1 MSAAWIMAAR
11 RTPIG
16 RFLGDFRDLSAPQ
29 LASHAL
35 RASLD
40 QSGLAGDQLDEVIVG
55 QVISAGSGQAPARQ
69 AMRAAGIPD
78 SVGAATVNKVCGSG
92 MYAVMLAARSILAGQ
107 QRAVLAGGM
116 ESMSQAPFLLRRGR
130 TGWKYGSQPL
140 LDAIE
145 LDGLSCAASGRIMGL
160 YAERVAQQQAI
171 TREAQDAWG
180 LRSHRSSLAAQ
191 QRGDFASEIVPVPGV
206 GGVSIGIDAGPR
218 SDTSLE
224 QLASLRPA
232 FDPAGSVTAGNASTL
247 SDGAASLLVVDRQL
261 RERLSHLPACR
272 ILGMAVASGVPEEL
286 FVAPVEAI
294 RRLLDRA
301 GVAVEQI
308 DLFEINEAFA
318 CQTLA
323 CQRLLGIAPERLNVN
338 GGAIALGHPIGC
350 SGARVLVTLFHALHR
365 QQLRLGVAS
374 LCLGGGE
381 AVAMLI
387 AAD

>member
-1 MSAAWIMAAR
+1 
-11 RTPIG
+11 
-16 RFLGDFRDLSAPQ
+16 
-29 LASHAL
+29 
-35 RASLD
+35 
-40 QSGLAGDQLDEVIVG
+40 
-55 QVISAGSGQAPARQ
+55 
-69 AMRAAGIPD
+69 
-78 SVGAATVNKVCGSG
+78 
-92 MYAVMLAARSILAGQ
+92 
-107 QRAVLAGGM
+107 
-116 ESMSQAPFLLRRGR
+116 
-130 TGWKYGSQPL
+130 
-140 LDAIE
+140 
-145 LDGLSCAASGRIMGL
+145 
-160 YAERVAQQQAI
+160 
-171 TREAQDAWG
+171 
-180 LRSHRSSLAAQ
+180 
-191 QRGDFASEIVPVPGV
+191 
-206 GGVSIGIDAGPR
+206 
-218 SDTSLE
+218 LE

-261 RERLSHLPACR
+261 RDRLSHLPACR

-365 QQLRLGVAS
+365 QQLQLGVAS